1 MMVESVTWF
10 VLRSSQPSA
19 YRTEPKY
26 LDIKIS
32 RRVKS
37 TLRTDPRAFVRRLP
51 GYPVRMHELRLV
63 ELSAATIVAVNNMSL
78 KPGQE
83 QFLAP
88 VSYGIAATVIN
99 PQTSWQRVVL
109 DANEVVGFVSANFD
123 DEAPQEHFRSVLW
136 RINVDADDQGRG
148 VGRFAVEKLLEEA
161 RSRGLDRVNVIY
173 EAGDGGPEAFFQRVG
188 FTPVGET
195 EYGEVIAEIR
205 L

>member
-1 MMVESVTWF
+1 M
-10 VLRSSQPSA
+10 SA
-19 YRTEPKY
+19 
-26 LDIKIS
+26 
-32 RRVKS
+32 
-37 TLRTDPRAFVRRLP
+37 
-51 GYPVRMHELRLV
+51 LRLV

-88 VSYGIAATVIN
+88 VSYGIAATVVN
-99 PQTSWQRVVL
+99 PQTTWQRVVL
-109 DANEVVGFVSANFD
+109 DDDEVVGFVSANFD
-123 DEAPQEHFRSVLW
+123 PETPLEHFRSVLW

-148 VGRFAVEKLLEEA
+148 VGRFAVHQLLEEA
-161 RSRGLDRVNVIY
+161 RTRDMDHVNVIY
-173 EAGDGGPEAFFQRVG
+173 EAGEGGPQVFFERVG

>member
-1 MMVESVTWF
+1 M
-10 VLRSSQPSA
+10 SA
-19 YRTEPKY
+19 
-26 LDIKIS
+26 
-32 RRVKS
+32 
-37 TLRTDPRAFVRRLP
+37 
-51 GYPVRMHELRLV
+51 LRLV

-88 VSYGIAATVIN
+88 VSYGVAATVVN
-99 PQTSWQRVVL
+99 PQTTWQRVVL
-109 DANEVVGFVSANFD
+109 DDDEVVGFVSANFD
-123 DEAPQEHFRSVLW
+123 PEAPLEHFRSVLW

-148 VGRFAVEKLLEEA
+148 VGRFAVHQLLEEA
-161 RSRGLDRVNVIY
+161 RTRDVDHVNVIY
-173 EAGDGGPEAFFQRVG
+173 EAGEGGPQAFFERVG